1 MEKRVIDP
9 EKRRRVQRTT
19 TRAVVGI
26 TLVIAAYV
34 VYAMITKNLN
44 IVVFEAMLMIFVGA
58 YVILNDF
65 VEPYRLGIF
74 KEMTVGQKNGFM
86 KILVLDVV
94 GIGAVLYWI
103 VGMGNAENVN
113 NSIFPLLIYIISAQ
127 WKRKFR
133 PEFEGTDEEQEG
145 EDGSPE
151 ETGSLEMMEEERG
164 DE

>member
-9 EKRRRVQRTT
+9 EKRRQVQRTT

-26 TLVIAAYV
+26 TLVIGVYV
-34 VYAMITKNLN
+34 FYAMITKNLN
-44 IVVFEAMLMIFVGA
+44 IAVFEVMLMTFVA
-58 YVILNDF
+58 VYVILNDF

-74 KEMTVGQKNGFM
+74 EGMTVGQKSGFM

-103 VGMGNAENVN
+103 IGIGDAEDVN

-133 PEFEGTDEEQEG
+133 PEFEGTDKAEQEEDSG
-145 EDGSPE
+145 EE
-151 ETGSLEMMEEERG
+151 
-164 DE
+164 